1 MKITENKSKG
11 LLKSFKIVVPAD
23 EFNAE
28 YKKKLAETAT
38 KVKIPGFR
46 PGNTPLNI
54 VEQKFGQAVKGE
66 TAEAL
71 IQKAS
76 KQAMTENNL
85 KASSSPKI
93 DFDKFE
99 DGKDFEF
106 SIEIE
111 VLPEIKPVDFSKIKV
126 EKLVADVT
134 EEEVNKALKRLADT
148 RRETE
153 IISEKRPTKEGDVVV
168 IDFTGSVEG
177 KEFRGGSGKDF
188 YLALGSKTF
197 IPGFEEQLVGKNAGD
212 KVTVNVNFP
221 MEYHVKELAGK
232 PAIFETTIKELRRYK
247 DAKLDDDFA
256 KTFGQTTIDALK
268 ALIKTELA
276 KEYGNVSKLHL
287 KRAILDALAPLCDFE
302 APQSMID
309 MEFNSIWK
317 QFETAKA
324 RGQLDEDEKKAKEED
339 LKKEYKDIAIRR
351 VKLGLLLA
359 EIANQNNI
367 KLEQKDVQKAFEAEL
382 ARYPGQAHEVSEFYR
397 KNPQAMEAL
406 QAPLFEEKVI
416 NFISDKVQ
424 TTEKK
429 MTPEQLYAFDP
440 DKK

>member
-11 LLKSFKIVVPAD
+11 LLKSFKIVIPVD

-28 YKKKLAETAT
+28 YKTKLAETAT

-66 TAEAL
+66 TAETL

-76 KQAMTENNL
+76 KQAMVENKL
-85 KASSSPKI
+85 KAASSPKI
-93 DFDKFE
+93 DVDKFE

-126 EKLVADVT
+126 EKLVAEVT
-134 EEEVNKALKRLADT
+134 EDEINKALKRLADT

-153 IISEKRPTKEGDVVV
+153 VISEKRPTKKGDVLV
-168 IDFTGSVEG
+168 IDFIGSIEG

-188 YLALGSKTF
+188 YLALGSNTF
-197 IPGFEEQLVGKNAGD
+197 IPGFEEQLVGKNVGD
-212 KVTVNVNFP
+212 KVSVNVNFP

-232 PAIFETTIKELRRYK
+232 PAVFETTIKELRQYK
-247 DAKLDDDFA
+247 DAVLNDDFA
-256 KTFGQTTIDALK
+256 KTFGQTTMDALK
-268 ALIKTELA
+268 ALIKTELT
-276 KEYGNVSKLHL
+276 KEYDNVSKIHL
-287 KRAILDALAPLCDFE
+287 KRAILDALAPLCNFD

-309 MEFNSIWK
+309 IEFDSIWK

-324 RGQLDEDEKKAKEED
+324 RGQLDESEKKTKEED
-339 LKKEYKDIAIRR
+339 LKKEYKDIAVRR

-359 EIANQNNI
+359 DIANQNDI
-367 KLEQKDVQKAFEAEL
+367 KLEQKDVQKAFEAEI

-397 KNPQAMEAL
+397 KNPKAMEAL

-416 NFISDKVQ
+416 NFITDKIQ

-429 MTPEQLYAFDP
+429 MTPEELYAFDP